1 MAVELPKGVYTGAIR
16 EIALGKPEL
25 EMVVG
30 GESAYPFYLFEGEM
44 PHPPRIAI
52 EINDTGAEGWP
63 EAVKKPY
70 EDVVSDP
77 VAWAKKAIGEYGAE
91 MIHLTLT
98 STDPNGANG
107 PADKAA
113 ATAKAVADAIDVPL
127 AVWGT
132 SNVIKDSEVLRAVCE
147 ACADHTLLIGPVQKE
162 NYKQIGAGIIASGH
176 TAVANSPIDINL
188 AKQLNVLL
196 TNLGVADDRIL
207 VDPTVGGLGYGLEYT
222 YSVMER
228 CRMAALVQQ
237 DDQLRYPLYCNL
249 GTEVWK
255 VKEVR
260 EQDER
265 LGDPGKRGMLME
277 AVTASS
283 LLVAGADVL
292 VMRHPEAIRLIRQ
305 LMADLGVSRKA

>member
-25 EMVVG
+25 EVVVG
-30 GESAYPFYLFEGEM
+30 GDSAYPFYLFEGEM

-52 EINDTGAEGWP
+52 EINDVAAEGWP

-70 EDVVSDP
+70 EDVVADP
-77 VAWAKKAIGEYGAE
+77 VAWAKKAVDEFGAD
-91 MIHLTLT
+91 MIHLSLT
-98 STDPNGANG
+98 STDPNGNDG

-113 ATAKAVADAIDVPL
+113 ATAKAVADAINVPL
-127 AVWGT
+127 TVWGST
-132 SNVIKDSEVLRAVCE
+132 NVPKDTEVLRAVCE
-147 ACADHTLLIGPVQKE
+147 ACAEHTLLIGPVQKD
-162 NYKQIGAGIIASGH
+162 NYKQIGAGIIANGH

-196 TNLGVADDRIL
+196 NNLGVPEERII

-237 DDQLRYPLYCNL
+237 DDQLRYPLYCNMAQ
-249 GTEVWK
+249 EVWK

-260 EQDER
+260 MEDER
-265 LGDPGKRGMLME
+265 LGEPGARGMLME
-277 AVTASS
+277 ATTATA
-283 LLVAGADVL
+283 LLAAGANIL
-292 VMRHPEAIRLIRQ
+292 VMRHPEAIKLVRQ
-305 LMADLGVSRKA
+305 VMADLGVAK

>member
-16 EIALGKPEL
+16 EIGLGRAD
-25 EMVVG
+25 MVVG

-52 EINDTGAEGWP
+52 EINDVAAEGWP
-63 EAVKKPY
+63 EAVKKPF

-77 VAWAKKAIGEYGAE
+77 VAWAKKAIDVYGAD
-91 MIHLTLT
+91 MIHLSLA
-98 STDPNGANG
+98 STDPNGKDAG
-107 PADKAA
+107 AEQAA
-113 ATAKAVADAIDVPL
+113 ETAKKVAEAIDVPL
-127 AVWGT
+127 TVWGS
-132 SNVIKDSEVLRAVCE
+132 SNVTKDADVLRAVAE
-147 ACADHTLLIGPVQKE
+147 ACADHTLMLGPVQKE

-176 TAVANSPIDINL
+176 IAVANSPIDINL

-196 TNLGVADDRIL
+196 FNLGVPDDRIL

-237 DDQLRYPLYCNL
+237 DDQLRYPLYNNL
-249 GTEVWK
+249 AQEVWK

-260 EQDER
+260 VEDET
-265 LGDPGKRGMLME
+265 LGDVATRGMLME
-277 AVTASS
+277 AMTASV
-283 LLVAGADVL
+283 LLVAGGDVL
-292 VMRHPEAIRLIRQ
+292 VMRHPEAIKLVRQ
-305 LMADLGVSRKA
+305 LVADLGVAQ